1 MGVFAGIRFLCR
13 AGPMC
18 PAAGYAFFSGAH
30 GPRPTGCGGHT
41 GRTESSAPTKQNKNR
56 AKRDVEDAVPYG
68 MTGNGAMW
76 ASPPTKSRGVRAG
89 RGGERW
95 GKMFTLA
102 ALTLGN
108 YYCIIN

>member
-1 MGVFAGIRFLCR
+1 MTALRADTSLSEGGEGIRIPTPVC
-13 AGPMC
+13 G
-18 PAAGYAFFSGAH
+18 GAH

-68 MTGNGAMW
+68 
-76 ASPPTKSRGVRAG
+76 VQG
-89 RGGERW
+89 RDGERW